1 MSTEVKV
8 SVASDSDVI
17 IKDFQQESVE
27 RVIERDSEKGDLLSS
42 PPLIVE
48 NNASDS
54 GVSNASSLTSD
65 YTAPLNNG
73 GIHELTKTV
82 CLDHTKGH
90 PSVGVPQKSYSS
102 PLGESSRR
110 FDEMENAEHY
120 SLLEVSETE
129 RGLSMVSL
137 EVMTSGEQLN
147 LLADGLGGSEGSV
160 GTCSRSLSP
169 EPEEKEERERE
180 KEKSDAGGTLVTVPI
195 GTETG
200 T

>member
-1 MSTEVKV
+1 MSTEVEI
-8 SVASDSDVI
+8 SVASGSDVTNNA
-17 IKDFQQESVE
+17 FQQESVKLVVE
-27 RVIERDSEKGDLLSS
+27 LDSEKGDLVSS
-42 PPLIVE
+42 PPYIFVE

-73 GIHELTKTV
+73 DIHELTKTV

-90 PSVGVPQKSYSS
+90 PIAGIPQRSYSS
-102 PLGESSRR
+102 PFGESSRR
-110 FDEMENAEHY
+110 FVEVESALECH

-137 EVMTSGEQLN
+137 EVMTSGDQLN
-147 LLADGLGGSEGSV
+147 LLADGLEGSEGSV

-169 EPEEKEERERE
+169 ELAEKVN
-180 KEKSDAGGTLVTVPI
+180 DGDGGCVVIVPAI
-195 GTETG
+195 TTETG
-200 T
+200 ICEK

>member
-1 MSTEVKV
+1 MSIEVEI

-17 IKDFQQESVE
+17 DKEESVE
-27 RVIERDSEKGDLLSS
+27 LVFERDSEKGDVLSS
-42 PPLIVE
+42 PPFIAE

-54 GVSNASSLTSD
+54 GVSNASSVTSD

-90 PSVGVPQKSYSS
+90 PSVGVTQRSYSS

-110 FDEMENAEHY
+110 FVEVENSEHH
-120 SLLEVSETE
+120 SLLEVSESE
-129 RGLSMVSL
+129 RALSMVSL

-160 GTCSRSLSP
+160 DTCSRSLSP
-169 EPEEKEERERE
+169 EPEEGEERERE
-180 KEKSDAGGTLVTVPI
+180 KENSGDSGCVATVPI
-195 GTETG
+195 STETG